1 MSSNM
6 TVVKVAIHKTLEDRG
21 DYWAARLEGLA
32 VTAYGDSQEAA
43 AAASDKMLDFIVKT
57 FKDNYSLDDFRGYL
71 DRHRVSHSVS
81 YVGDEKEQLVDR
93 EVVFA

>member
-1 MSSNM
+1 MSSTM
-6 TVVKVAIHKTLEDRG
+6 TVVRVNIHKTLEDRG

-43 AAASDKMLDFIVKT
+43 AAAADEMFDFIAQT
-57 FKDNYSLDDFRGYL
+57 FKDNHTVDEFRGYL
-71 DRHRVSHSVS
+71 DKHRVGYTISYPDDKEQSVS
-81 YVGDEKEQLVDR
+81 R